1 MKQMRR
7 FMNFRAVTTSIAVG
21 VISAIA
27 LSGCSSTD
35 ETRPI
40 RLAGIPLEDTQN
52 VADSYAILM
61 EIISDATGREV
72 EFYQSP
78 DYTSGTEALL
88 AGQVDIA
95 QISSFSYVM
104 ATSRSESIA
113 ILGVSTRDPN
123 NVPGY
128 LSYGIKQSGDP
139 EINSLEDLKGK
150 KVCFSDPSSGAGY
163 MWPAKF
169 LAEAGLDP
177 DPVSTQDF
185 EPIFADT
192 FPQVALSVSLGDCDA
207 GFILDAF
214 FDKTLV
220 NSELVDLG
228 TIEKFWT
235 STPSPNIPLV
245 ANSDL
250 LSLDEI
256 NLIQKG
262 LEAKANKPYLVEAGI
277 CDDFATCSLLTAAAW
292 GYVPAEDE
300 LYDELRDLCALL
312 RLDQCK

>member
-104 ATSRSESIA
+104 ATHAVSRLRYLGSQPATLTMSRDTSHMELSRAATPKSIPWR
-113 ILGVSTRDPN
+113 T
-123 NVPGY
+123 
-128 LSYGIKQSGDP
+128 
-139 EINSLEDLKGK
+139 
-150 KVCFSDPSSGAGY
+150 
-163 MWPAKF
+163 
-169 LAEAGLDP
+169 
-177 DPVSTQDF
+177 
-185 EPIFADT
+185 
-192 FPQVALSVSLGDCDA
+192 
-207 GFILDAF
+207 
-214 FDKTLV
+214 
-220 NSELVDLG
+220 
-228 TIEKFWT
+228 
-235 STPSPNIPLV
+235 
-245 ANSDL
+245 
-250 LSLDEI
+250 
-256 NLIQKG
+256 
-262 LEAKANKPYLVEAGI
+262 
-277 CDDFATCSLLTAAAW
+277 
-292 GYVPAEDE
+292 
-300 LYDELRDLCALL
+300 
-312 RLDQCK
+312 